1 MRQRHRG
8 RFGMGTLRIAV
19 TGGIA
24 CGKSTVARMLE
35 RCGGE
40 VLDTDDV
47 THSLEA
53 PGGAAVPEIV
63 RAFGTGVLAADGS
76 IDRRRL
82 GGMVFGDDDAI
93 GRLNAILH
101 PLIAHEVDVWL
112 AKGTGAPF
120 KAVLVPLLYEAGF
133 DSRMKWDKIMAVVC
147 SENEQIRRLKGRG
160 LNEDEA
166 RKRIASQMPC
176 AEKAARAD
184 CVIWND
190 ADMRTLEGEVDKV
203 LKSLLA

>member
-1 MRQRHRG
+1 MKAR
-8 RFGMGTLRIAV
+8 RIAV

-35 RCGGE
+35 RLGGE
-40 VLDTDDV
+40 ILDTDDV

-63 RAFGTGVLAADGS
+63 RAFGEEVLAADGS
-76 IDRRRL
+76 VDRRKL
-82 GGMVFGDDDAI
+82 GGRVFGDASALEK
-93 GRLNAILH
+93 LNAILH
-101 PLIAHEVDVWL
+101 PLIAKTVDDWL
-112 AKGTGAPF
+112 ARETSAPF

-133 DSRMKWDKIMAVVC
+133 DRKTCWDKVLAVVC
-147 SENEQIRRLKGRG
+147 SEEEQVRRLKGRG
-160 LNEDEA
+160 FNEDEA
-166 RKRIASQMPC
+166 RRRMAVQMPC

-190 ADMRTLEGEVDKV
+190 ADIPTLEGEVEKA
-203 LKSLLA
+203 LRSLLA

>member
-1 MRQRHRG
+1 M
-8 RFGMGTLRIAV
+8 
-19 TGGIA
+19 
-24 CGKSTVARMLE
+24 
-35 RCGGE
+35 
-40 VLDTDDV
+40 LDTDDV
-47 THSLEA
+47 AHALEA
-53 PGGAAVPEIV
+53 PGGAAVREI
-63 RAFGTGVLAADGS
+63 AKTFGIGVVAADGS

-82 GGMVFGDDDAI
+82 GGMVFGDDAALR
-93 GRLNAILH
+93 RLNAIIH
-101 PLIAHEVDVWL
+101 PLIASEVDSWL
-112 AKGTGAPF
+112 AKVTKAPF

-133 DSRMKWDKIMAVVC
+133 DAKIGWDKVIAVVC

-190 ADMRTLEGEVDKV
+190 ADMRTLEGEVDKA
-203 LKSLLA
+203 LKRLLA

>member
-1 MRQRHRG
+1 MPRLSG
-8 RFGMGTLRIAV
+8 RFGMGTMRIAV

-35 RCGGE
+35 RHGGE

-47 THSLEA
+47 THVLEG
-53 PGGAAVPEIV
+53 PGGAAVPEIEGV
-63 RAFGTGVLAADGS
+63 FGSGVIAADGS
-76 IDRRRL
+76 IDRRKL
-82 GGMVFGDDDAI
+82 GELVFGDEAALA
-93 GRLNAILH
+93 RLNAILH
-101 PLIAHEVDVWL
+101 PMIATEVDTWL
-112 AKGTGAPF
+112 GEVTPAPF

-133 DSRMKWDKIMAVVC
+133 DTKVRWDKVIAVVC
-147 SENEQIRRLKGRG
+147 SEPEQIRRLEGRG
-160 LNEDEA
+160 FTEAEA

-176 AEKAARAD
+176 SEKAARAD

>member
-1 MRQRHRG
+1 
-8 RFGMGTLRIAV
+8 
-19 TGGIA
+19 
-24 CGKSTVARMLE
+24 MLE

-47 THSLEA
+47 THSLEG
-53 PGGAAVPEIV
+53 PGGEAVPEIAK
-63 RAFGTGVLAADGS
+63 AFGTGVIAADGS

-82 GGMVFGDDDAI
+82 GGVVFGDDDAL

-101 PLIAHEVDVWL
+101 PLIAREVDAWL
-112 AKGTGAPF
+112 EKGGEAPF

-133 DSRMKWDKIMAVVC
+133 DSRMRWDKVVAVVC
-147 SENEQIRRLKGRG
+147 SENEQMRRLRGRG
-160 LNEDEA
+160 LNDDEA

-190 ADMRTLEGEVDKV
+190 SDLRTLEGEVKKA
-203 LKSLLA
+203 LESLLA

>member
-1 MRQRHRG
+1 
-8 RFGMGTLRIAV
+8 MGTLRIAV

-24 CGKSTVARMLE
+24 CGKSTVARLLE
-35 RCGGE
+35 QCGGE

-47 THSLEA
+47 SHSLEA
-53 PGGAAVPEIV
+53 PGGAAVSEIAK
-63 RAFGTGVLAADGS
+63 AFGNDVIAADGS

-82 GGMVFGDDDAI
+82 GGMVFGDDDAL

-101 PLIAHEVDVWL
+101 PLIAREVETWL
-112 AKGTGAPF
+112 EKGTKAPF

-133 DSRMKWDKIMAVVC
+133 DSGMRWDKIMAVVC
-147 SENEQIRRLKGRG
+147 SEKEQMRRLKGRG
-160 LNEDEA
+160 LSEDEA

-190 ADMRTLEGEVDKV
+190 ADLRTLEGEVEKA
-203 LKSLLA
+203 LRSLLA

>member
-1 MRQRHRG
+1 
-8 RFGMGTLRIAV
+8 MGTLRIAV

-24 CGKSTVARMLE
+24 CGKSTVAHMLE
-35 RCGGE
+35 HRGGE

-47 THSLEA
+47 AHALEG
-53 PGGAAVPEIV
+53 PGGAAVPQI
-63 RAFGTGVLAADGS
+63 AKTFGIGVVAGDGS

-82 GGMVFGDDDAI
+82 GGMVFGDDAALR
-93 GRLNAILH
+93 RLNAIIH
-101 PLIAHEVDVWL
+101 PLIAYEVDSWL
-112 AKGTGAPF
+112 EKVTKAPF

-133 DSRMKWDKIMAVVC
+133 DAKIGWDKIIAVVC

-160 LNEDEA
+160 FNEDEA

-190 ADMRTLEGEVDKV
+190 ADIRTLEGEVDKA

>member
-1 MRQRHRG
+1 ME
-8 RFGMGTLRIAV
+8 TVRIAV

-35 RCGGE
+35 RHGGE

-47 THSLEA
+47 AHALEA

-63 RAFGTGVLAADGS
+63 RTFGSGVMADDGS
-76 IDRRRL
+76 VDRRRL
-82 GGMVFGDDDAI
+82 GALVFGDALALE
-93 GRLNAILH
+93 RLNAILH
-101 PLIAHEVDVWL
+101 PLIAAEVDAWL
-112 AKGTGAPF
+112 GRESSAPF

-133 DSRMKWDKIMAVVC
+133 DAKVDWDKVLAVVC
-147 SENEQIRRLKGRG
+147 SETEQIRRLKGRG
-160 LNEDEA
+160 FNEDEA
-166 RKRIASQMPC
+166 RRRIEAQMPC

-190 ADMRTLEGEVDKV
+190 ADKRTLEGEVEKA
-203 LKSLLA
+203 LKRLLA

>member
-1 MRQRHRG
+1 MPRRFG
-8 RFGMGTLRIAV
+8 RFGMGTMRIAV

-35 RCGGE
+35 RHGVE

-47 THSLEA
+47 THVLEG
-53 PGGAAVPEIV
+53 PGGAAVPAIARV
-63 RAFGTGVLAADGS
+63 FGNGVVAADGA
-76 IDRRRL
+76 IDRRKL
-82 GGMVFGDDDAI
+82 GGLVFGDETALTQ
-93 GRLNAILH
+93 LNAILH
-101 PLIAHEVDVWL
+101 PMIAFEVDSWL
-112 AKGTGAPF
+112 ETETEAPV

-133 DSRMKWDKIMAVVC
+133 DTKVRWDKVVAVVC
-147 SENEQIRRLKGRG
+147 SETEQIRRLKGRG
-160 LNEDEA
+160 FNEAEA

-190 ADMRTLEGEVDKV
+190 ADMRTLEGEVDKA

>member
-1 MRQRHRG
+1 M
-8 RFGMGTLRIAV
+8 RIAV

-35 RCGGE
+35 RRGGE

-47 THSLEA
+47 AHVLEG
-53 PGGAAVPEIV
+53 PRGAAVPEIAKV
-63 RAFGTGVLAADGS
+63 FGNGVVASDGS

-82 GGMVFGDDDAI
+82 GGMVFGDAAALA
-93 GRLNAILH
+93 RLNAILH
-101 PLIAHEVDVWL
+101 PLIASEVDAWL
-112 AKGTGAPF
+112 ERGTDAPF

-133 DSRMKWDKIMAVVC
+133 DRKVRWDKIVAVVC
-147 SENEQIRRLKGRG
+147 SEDEQIRRLKGRG
-160 LNEDEA
+160 FNETEA
-166 RKRIASQMPC
+166 RKRIAAQMPC

-184 CVIWND
+184 SVIWND
-190 ADMRTLEGEVDKV
+190 ADLRTLEGEVDKV

>member
-1 MRQRHRG
+1 
-8 RFGMGTLRIAV
+8 MGTLRIAV

-24 CGKSTVARMLE
+24 CGKSTVAHMLE
-35 RCGGE
+35 RRGGE

-47 THSLEA
+47 AHALEA
-53 PGGAAVPEIV
+53 PGGAAVREI
-63 RAFGTGVLAADGS
+63 AKTFGIGVVAADGS

-82 GGMVFGDDDAI
+82 GGMVFGDDAALR
-93 GRLNAILH
+93 RLNAIIH
-101 PLIAHEVDVWL
+101 PLIASEVDSWL
-112 AKGTGAPF
+112 AKVTKAPF

-133 DSRMKWDKIMAVVC
+133 DAKIGWDKVIAVVC

-190 ADMRTLEGEVDKV
+190 ADMRTLEGEVDKA

>member
-1 MRQRHRG
+1 MPRLFR
-8 RFGMGTLRIAV
+8 RFGMGTMRIAV

-35 RCGGE
+35 RRGGE

-47 THSLEA
+47 AHDLEG
-53 PGGAAVPEIV
+53 PGGAAVPEIA
-63 RAFGTGVLAADGS
+63 RAFGQSVVASDGS

-82 GGMVFGDDDAI
+82 GGLVFGDATALA
-93 GRLNAILH
+93 RLNAILH
-101 PLIAHEVDVWL
+101 PMIAFEVDAWL
-112 AKGTGAPF
+112 EKETDAPF

-133 DSRMKWDKIMAVVC
+133 DTKVRWDRVLAVVC
-147 SENEQIRRLKGRG
+147 SESEQIRRLKGRG
-160 LNEDEA
+160 FNETEA
-166 RKRIASQMPC
+166 EKRIAAQMPC

-190 ADMRTLEGEVDKV
+190 ADMRTLEGEVDKA
-203 LKSLLA
+203 LKSFLA